1 MTAHKPTWSAKV
13 SPPGRPKVK
22 RAPSGGSEPH
32 RVGSVEAKFIA
43 DLKQVKKEIAAQA
56 EREAQAA
63 AQHALEAKRARE
75 HRSLFQTAVGKVQR
89 LPEPRIAN
97 LRPTPPPPTPV
108 QHLLDEA
115 AAYSESISDEMDV
128 TSLLETD
135 ERLSFRRHGVGPDVT
150 YKLRRGKW
158 SIQRQ
163 IDLHG
168 LRSDEARETLGAFIR
183 EAHKQGIRCVRV
195 VTGKGLGSPGKAPVL
210 KDKVH
215 RWLVQRSEVVAFVQ
229 AQPAHGGAGAL
240 VVLLQPLRHAAFGQ

>member
-1 MTAHKPTWSAKV
+1 MTPNKPPAVAAK
-13 SPPGRPKVK
+13 PPL
-22 RAPSGGSEPH
+22 APAKTKPFK
-32 RVGSVEAKFIA
+32 VGSLS

-56 EREAQAA
+56 ERAAQAA
-63 AQHALEAKRARE
+63 AQKALEAKRARE
-75 HRSLFQTAVGKVQR
+75 HRSLFQAAVGKVQR
-89 LPEPRIAN
+89 LPEPQTVSLKPA
-97 LRPTPPPPTPV
+97 PPAPLPV

-115 AAYSESISDEMDV
+115 AAYTESISDEVDI
-128 TSLLETD
+128 TTLLETD
-135 ERLSFRRHGVGPDVT
+135 ERLSFRRPGVGPDVT

-168 LRSDEARETLGAFIR
+168 LRTDDAREALGAFIR

-215 RWLVQRSEVVAFVQ
+215 RWLVQRAEIVAFVQ
-229 AQPAHGGAGAL
+229 APPAQGGAGAL
-240 VVLLQPLRHAAFGQ
+240 VVLLQPLRAH

>member
-1 MTAHKPTWSAKV
+1 MTAAKV
-13 SPPGRPKVK
+13 PVVATKAKPFK
-22 RAPSGGSEPH
+22 
-32 RVGSVEAKFIA
+32 VGSLS

-63 AQHALEAKRARE
+63 AQRALQAKRARD
-75 HRSLFQTAVGKVQR
+75 HRSLFQAAVGPVQR
-89 LPEPRIAN
+89 LPEHRTVSLKPA
-97 LRPTPPPPTPV
+97 PPLPIPM

-115 AAYSESISDEMDV
+115 AALQEAISDVVDIS
-128 TSLLETD
+128 SLLDTD
-135 ERLSFRRHGVGPDVT
+135 DRLSFRRPGVGPDVT
-150 YKLRRGKW
+150 QNLRRGKW

-168 LRSDEARETLGAFIR
+168 LRSDDAREALGAFMR

-215 RWLVQRSEVVAFVQ
+215 RWLVQRAEIVAFVQ
-229 AQPAHGGAGAL
+229 APPAHGGAGAL
-240 VVLLQPLRHAAFGQ
+240 VVLLQPLRS

>member
-1 MTAHKPTWSAKV
+1 MTPAKPPAGSAKAK
-13 SPPGRPKVK
+13 PFKVG
-22 RAPSGGSEPH
+22 AL
-32 RVGSVEAKFIA
+32 A

-56 EREAQAA
+56 EREAQIAA
-63 AQHALEAKRARE
+63 KKTLEAKRVRE
-75 HRSLFQTAVGKVQR
+75 HSNLFQVAVGKVHR
-89 LPEPRIAN
+89 LPEPGIAN
-97 LRPTPPPPTPV
+97 LRPSPPPPTPV

-115 AAYSESISDEMDV
+115 AAFTESISDEVDI
-128 TSLLETD
+128 TTLLETD
-135 ERLSFRRHGVGPDVT
+135 ERLSFRRPGVGPDVT

-168 LRSDEARETLGAFIR
+168 LRTDDAREALSAFIR

-215 RWLVQRSEVVAFVQ
+215 RWLVQRSEIVAFVQ
-229 AQPAHGGAGAL
+229 APPAHGGAGAL
-240 VVLLQPLRHAAFGQ
+240 VVLLQPLRGIHNSPALG